1 MLDGPCPMMRT
12 TLVDLSHDTLNAA
25 APGIVREVTAGA
37 PEAPEEPRVLGDR
50 DPAAAT
56 VSVVVV
62 RRDPD
67 RDRVPD
73 LAVI

>member
-1 MLDGPCPMMRT
+1 MMRT
-12 TLVDLSHDTLNAA
+12 TLVDVFRAELSAVG
-25 APGIVREVTAGA
+25 PGIVREAPNAPADAPGVPGGQGA
-37 PEAPEEPRVLGDR
+37 LDDR
-50 DPAAAT
+50 DHVAAI

-67 RDRVPD
+67 RDPVPD